1 MSPHT
6 DFRFVDQ
13 GWDPRNMSQSQV
25 DAAVES
31 AKECDLNIVCCGEY
45 MMRFRWNERT
55 SGEDTDRD
63 NLELVGLQ
71 EQLIRR
77 LNETGKPTIL
87 IIISGR
93 PLSVRY
99 AADHVPAIVNAWE
112 PGQYGGQAIAEI
124 LYGKINPSA
133 KLAMTIPQHVGQIS
147 SWYNHKRSAYFHPA
161 VCADNTPLYPFG
173 YGLSYTK
180 FKYSNL
186 VLSDTV
192 IENDGKSAIKA
203 QITIENIGNREGTE
217 VCQLYIND
225 IVSSVARPVK
235 ELKDFRRVTL
245 KAGEKQT
252 IEFIITPDKLAFY
265 DVDMKLKIEP
275 GEFKVMIGG
284 SSKDEDLQQ
293 VTFNVK

>member
-1 MSPHT
+1 MKKIFIVVLLTSISQIMLAKMEKPLYKNPNASVAQ
-6 DFRFVDQ
+6 RVD
-13 GWDPRNMSQSQV
+13 
-25 DAAVES
+25 
-31 AKECDLNIVCCGEY
+31 DLLRR
-45 MMRFRWNERT
+45 MT
-55 SGEDTDRD
+55 
-63 NLELVGLQ
+63 LE
-71 EQLIRR
+71 E
-77 LNETGKPTIL
+77 K
-87 IIISGR
+87 
-93 PLSVRY
+93 
-99 AADHVPAIVNAWE
+99 
-112 PGQYGGQAIAEI
+112 
-124 LYGKINPSA
+124 
-133 KLAMTIPQHVGQIS
+133 VGQIS

-284 SSKDEDLQQ
+284 SCKDEDLQQ